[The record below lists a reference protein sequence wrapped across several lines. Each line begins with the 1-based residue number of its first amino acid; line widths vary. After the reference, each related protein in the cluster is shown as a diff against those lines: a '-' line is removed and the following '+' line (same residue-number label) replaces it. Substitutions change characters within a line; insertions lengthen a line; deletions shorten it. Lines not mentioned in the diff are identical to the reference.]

1 MMFVLSKYDP
11 LLIGDL
17 DLQKSVRKM
26 GKEKLQVKQILRSF
40 CFDLIFSI
48 NKIKFLSGVVRKGK
62 ENNSL
67 VSLIYCWDNLTNGA
81 YTTDKE
87 LY

>member
-1 MMFVLSKYDP
+1 MSVLSKYDP

-26 GKEKLQVKQILRSF
+26 GKERLQVKYFLKSF
-40 CFDLIFSI
+40 CFDLILSI

-67 VSLIYCWDNLTNGA
+67 VSLIYFWDNLTNGA
-81 YTTDKE
+81 YTND
-87 LY
+87 Y